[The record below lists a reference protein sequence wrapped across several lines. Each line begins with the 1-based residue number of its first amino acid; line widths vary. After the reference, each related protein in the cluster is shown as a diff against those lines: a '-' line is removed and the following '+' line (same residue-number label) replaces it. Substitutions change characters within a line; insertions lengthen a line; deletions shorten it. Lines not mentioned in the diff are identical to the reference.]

1 MSENTIQLSEVEKS
15 AIRMA
20 LVGKINLIEK
30 VIENLTIMAYFDL
43 AEEYKEE
50 LQELEILKQK
60 F

>member
-20 LVGKINLIEK
+20 LVSKINIIEK
-30 VIENLTIMAYFDL
+30 VIENLTIMLHFDL

>member
-1 MSENTIQLSEVEKS
+1 MSENTIKLTDQEK
-15 AIRMA
+15 AQTRMA

-30 VIENLTIMAYFDL
+30 IIENLTIMAYFDL

-50 LQELEILKQK
+50 LQELERLKEK

>member
-20 LVGKINLIEK
+20 LVSKINIIEK

-50 LQELEILKQK
+50 LQELERLKEK